1 MVSLSQIDEMM
12 STYIKPQTY
21 PVAIKML
28 KSEEEIPRDA
38 KRPLKDFGHS
48 FTLCQA
54 LALGRKEGLAI
65 VLDRDSQSCPIAM
78 VGLGFVRPEEY
89 LSGKYTVVPINMSV
103 EARRKAAEGMPRF
116 EFGKFKYIAISP
128 IQTAR
133 FDPDVIIF
141 YGSGT
146 QVMRMIQGAAF
157 ASGEALT
164 SKSVGSGGC
173 LLTVVAP
180 VLEGACKYCVPGNGE
195 RRVGLIADGEVG
207 FAMPKNRF
215 EEVMSGLQLS
225 HEGKQTYPISPGY
238 LQLEYKLPPFYE
250 ELRKVLIES
259 SKG

>member
-1 MVSLSQIDEMM
+1 MVSLSKIDETM
-12 STYIKPQTY
+12 STYIRPQTY
-21 PVAIKML
+21 PVAVKML
-28 KSEEEIPRDA
+28 KNEEEIPKDA
-38 KRPLKDFGHS
+38 QRPLEDFGHA

-54 LALGRKEGLAI
+54 LALGRKEGLTI
-65 VLDRDSQSCPIAM
+65 VLDRNSQSCPIAM
-78 VGLGFVRPEEY
+78 VGLGFVRPDAY
-89 LSGKYTVVPINMSV
+89 LSGKYMVVPINMSP
-103 EARRKAAEGMPRF
+103 EARRKAAASMPRF
-116 EFGKFKYIAISP
+116 EFGQFNSIVIAP

-141 YGSGT
+141 YGNGT
-146 QVMRMIQGAAF
+146 QVMRMIQGAVF
-157 ASGEALT
+157 ESGEALT

-180 VLEGACKYCVPGNGE
+180 VLEGVCKYCVPGNGE

-215 EEVMSGLQLS
+215 EEVMAGLALS

-238 LQLEYKLPPFYE
+238 LLLDYKMPPFYE
-250 ELRKVLIES
+250 DLRKVLLES

>member
-1 MVSLSQIDEMM
+1 MVTLSKIDETM

-21 PVAIKML
+21 PVAVKML
-28 KSEEEIPRDA
+28 KNEEEIPKDA
-38 KRPLKDFGHS
+38 QRPLEDFGHA

-54 LALGRKEGLAI
+54 LALGRKEGLTI
-65 VLDRDSQSCPIAM
+65 VLDRNSQSCPIAM
-78 VGLGFVRPEEY
+78 VGLGFVRPDAY
-89 LSGKYTVVPINMSV
+89 LSGRYMVVPINMSP
-103 EARRKAAEGMPRF
+103 EARRKAAASMPRF
-116 EFGKFKYIAISP
+116 EFGQFNSIVIAP

-146 QVMRMIQGAAF
+146 QVMRMIQGAVF
-157 ASGEALT
+157 ESGEALT

-180 VLEGACKYCVPGNGE
+180 VLEGVCKYCVPGNGE

-207 FAMPKNRF
+207 FAMPRNRF
-215 EEVMSGLQLS
+215 EEVMAGLALS

-238 LQLEYKLPPFYE
+238 LLLDYKMPPFYE
-250 ELRKVLIES
+250 DLRKVLLES